1 MKLQINGFDIEVN
14 TEESNMTVKVLDANG
29 KELSNNTYTQSLEQ
43 GETIT
48 PVDMPSAEDT
58 ATETP
63 SETPAEGVPT
73 EDTTGGSGLPTE
85 DDTNAG
91 DGGLPTEDEANAG
104 VGESFVPDFDTFK
117 KLRKEGKI

>member
-58 ATETP
+58 AAETPTETP
-63 SETPAEGVPT
+63 TEGVPT
-73 EDTTGGSGLPTE
+73 EDATSGSELPTE
-85 DDTNAG
+85 DDA
-91 DGGLPTEDEANAG
+91 DADADAN